1 VPVELR
7 PLLAV
12 YMDNLFATPVVKD
25 GERLEYEAVVSQLE
39 KFTVEYL
46 VEAGAYIGAAETI
59 RVKIQIEPEQ
69 YATTIK
75 WLKTILWDSI
85 FDKKVFSLTFMFLS
99 VISNLFFLLIT

>member
-1 VPVELR
+1 
-7 PLLAV
+7 
-12 YMDNLFATPVVKD
+12 MDNLFATPVVKD